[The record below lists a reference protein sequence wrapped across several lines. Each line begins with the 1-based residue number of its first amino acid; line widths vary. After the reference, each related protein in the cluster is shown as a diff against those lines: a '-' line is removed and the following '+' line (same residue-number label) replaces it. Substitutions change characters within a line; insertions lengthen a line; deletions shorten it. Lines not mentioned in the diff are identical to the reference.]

1 MITRHKFSAPHRRV
15 TVCLLAIPLVL
26 LTLISCADSPAG
38 QTAPEARELVVFA
51 AASLSAVFPE
61 IGSRFESNSPGVQVR
76 YNFAGSQRLRAQLE
90 FGAKADVFASADDVQ
105 MALARNAGLLAGN
118 SMPFA
123 TNMLTVVIPAGQAGR
138 GASRT
143 PRVKSL
149 RDLAQ
154 DEVRIV
160 ISQPGVPAGKYARLV
175 LQNLAVDS
183 RTYGPEYGERV
194 LDNVVSME
202 TNVRAVVHKV
212 ALDEADAGFVYA
224 TDVSGA
230 GVSDK
235 VKTLP
240 IPAEANVV
248 TVYPAAVL
256 KDCHHPEL
264 ASAFVAFLRSEEVQ
278 ALLNEYGFGPAP
290 Q

>member
-1 MITRHKFSAPHRRV
+1 MS
-15 TVCLLAIPLVL
+15 LVL
-26 LTLISCADSPAG
+26 PMLTSCSDSPAG
-38 QTAPEARELVVFA
+38 RAAPETRDLVVFA

-61 IGSRFESNSPGVQVR
+61 IGRRFESNSPGVRVR

-105 MALARNAGLLAGN
+105 MTLARNAGLLAGN
-118 SMPFA
+118 PVPFA
-123 TNMLTVVIPAGQAGR
+123 TNTLVVVTPSGEAGR
-138 GASRT
+138 GASQA

-154 DEVRIV
+154 EGVRIV
-160 ISQPGVPAGKYARLV
+160 IAQPEVPAGKYARLV
-175 LQNLAVDS
+175 LQNLAVDF
-183 RTYGPEYGERV
+183 RTYGPQYGERV
-194 LDNVVSME
+194 LDKVVSTE
-202 TNVRAVVHKV
+202 TSVRAVIHKV

-240 IPAEANVV
+240 IPADANVAA
-248 TVYPAAVL
+248 VYPAAAL
-256 KDCHHPEL
+256 KDSHHPEL
-264 ASAFVAFLRSEEVQ
+264 ASAFVTFLRSEEVQ
-278 ALLNEYGFGPAP
+278 ALLNEHGFGPAS

>member
-1 MITRHKFSAPHRRV
+1 MITRHKFSAPHRRIA
-15 TVCLLAIPLVL
+15 VCLLAIPLVL

-61 IGSRFESNSPGVQVR
+61 IGGRFESNSPGVQVR

-160 ISQPGVPAGKYARLV
+160 ISQPEVPAGKYARLL

-256 KDCHHPEL
+256 KDSHHPEL

>member
-1 MITRHKFSAPHRRV
+1 M
-15 TVCLLAIPLVL
+15 
-26 LTLISCADSPAG
+26 
-38 QTAPEARELVVFA
+38 VVFA
-51 AASLSAVFPE
+51 AASLSAVFPK
-61 IGSRFESNSPGVQVR
+61 IGSRFESNNPGVRVR

-105 MALARNAGLLAGN
+105 MALARDVGLLAGN

-123 TNMLTVVIPAGQAGR
+123 TNMLTVVTPAGQAGR
-138 GASRT
+138 GASQA
-143 PRVKSL
+143 PQVKSL
-149 RDLAQ
+149 RDLGQ

-160 ISQPGVPAGKYARLV
+160 IAQPEVPAGKYTRLV

-194 LDNVVSME
+194 LDNVVSTE
-202 TNVRAVVHKV
+202 ASVRAVVHKV

-230 GVSDK
+230 GVTDK

-240 IPAEANVV
+240 IPADANVAA
-248 TVYPAAVL
+248 VYPVAAL
-256 KDCHHPEL
+256 KDSHHPEL
-264 ASAFVAFLRSEEVQ
+264 ASAFIAFLRSEEVQ
-278 ALLNEYGFGPAP
+278 ALLNEHGFGPAP